1 MRHLVSAVLP
11 FFMATFALVAI
22 AQAGNVSTPHH
33 TYNVDVTNSAGRP
46 IWGASVNVNEQ
57 GLSSAYVHVQAQGYK
72 DAQGYVSIAPNQQY
86 VYVRVRMDD
95 PQVWVR
101 VVDKAGAGINAFID
115 QNQFMSNADEYRVE
129 LRMPAAGFAKFQTR
143 DVQTDMFGTFVTVS
157 GPDGA
162 RRVELRIPR
171 RSFSFG
177 WTQNVRIV
185 IPNDTQ
191 LRRSANFVALY
202 GAR

>member
-1 MRHLVSAVLP
+1 MRHLVSALL
-11 FFMATFALVAI
+11 FLALSATAFAA
-22 AQAGNVSTPHH
+22 NVSTGQH

-46 IWGASVNVNEQ
+46 IWGAHVTVREQ
-57 GLSSAYVHVQAQGYK
+57 GPHQAYVSVRAQGYK
-72 DAQGYVSIAPNQQY
+72 DANGYVSIHPNQQY
-86 VYVRVRMDD
+86 VYVRVRMED

-101 VVDKAGAGINAFID
+101 VVDRAGNGINAWVD

-129 LRMPAAGFAKFQTR
+129 LRMPSEGFTKFQR
-143 DVQTDMFGTFVTVS
+143 QDVQTDMFGTWITVS
-157 GPDGA
+157 GPDTA

-177 WTQNVRIV
+177 GWSQNVRVI

-191 LRRSANFVALY
+191 LRQGQKFEALH
-202 GAR
+202 GAE